1 MGLFVSTV
9 AADVP
14 IPELGLLLVHPTGDY
29 DLGSQFQGEDIKRAQ
44 SLYDAIIA
52 GNLTWA
58 KDVGM
63 PLAGAD
69 FDLDVLDIQRD
80 NTGTGAHGDQ
90 VPIFSDLLRDK
101 SGKVAFGAFAG
112 SPRRAAVTFSVPFPD
127 SSYSVSITG
136 SDGRAWIVED
146 QLGTGF
152 TINSQ
157 ARALL
162 TGPVQWTAIY
172 NGESN

>member
-14 IPELGLLLVHPTGDY
+14 LPELGLLLVHPTADY
-29 DLGSQFQGEDIKRAQ
+29 DLGAQFSGDDVKRAQ
-44 SLYDAIIA
+44 SLYVAVLA

-58 KDVGM
+58 KTAGM
-63 PLAGAD
+63 PLPAAD
-69 FDLDVLDIQRD
+69 FDSDILDIERD
-80 NTGTGAHGDQ
+80 NSGTGAHGDQ
-90 VPIFSDLLRDK
+90 VPIFSDLLKDK
-101 SGKVAFGAFAG
+101 SGKIAFGAFLG

-127 SSYSVSITG
+127 SAYSVSITG

-162 TGPVQWTAIY
+162 TGPVQWTVIY